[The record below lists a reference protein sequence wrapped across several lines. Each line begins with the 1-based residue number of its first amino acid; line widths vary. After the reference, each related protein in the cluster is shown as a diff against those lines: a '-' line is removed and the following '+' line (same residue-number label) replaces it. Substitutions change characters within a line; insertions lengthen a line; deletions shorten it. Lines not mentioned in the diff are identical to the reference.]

1 MTVFDPDLEEVHV
14 REHPLPGS
22 ARFFELTLAG
32 GTVLQIF
39 TESDSSDSH
48 LAVLPPD
55 ADTPVVN
62 LRLSKAEAII
72 LSSLISGVKFV
83 VRAHEGADTADAAGP
98 STVKLRAASPA
109 VGKTLQE
116 IEVPEPAQAHVL
128 AVIRDDTEELL
139 EGDVERPCQVGDRLV
154 VVGRPDALA
163 RLVRYLHG

>member
-109 VGKTLQE
+109 VGKTRQE

-128 AVIRDDTEELL
+128 AVIRDDTDELL
-139 EGDVERPCQVGDRLV
+139 EGDIERPCQVGDRLV

>member
-1 MTVFDPDLEEVHV
+1 MAPIDPDLEEISV

-22 ARFFELTLAG
+22 ARFFELTLSG

-83 VRAHEGADTADAAGP
+83 VRTHEGTEAADAAGP
-98 STVKLRAASPA
+98 STVKLRASSPA
-109 VGKTLQE
+109 VGRTIHE
-116 IEVPEPAQAHVL
+116 IQVPEPDRAHVL

-139 EGDVERPCQVGDRLV
+139 EGDIQRPCQVGDRLV